1 MIRPDRLEH
10 AVTIVRVVDA
20 TPDEVYAAWTE
31 PALMR
36 RWLATVV
43 EADVRVGGRFRL
55 ECHEEDG
62 SINLFTGEYRA
73 LEPGRRIVKTFV
85 NEATPAGAYQDE
97 QVEVILRALPDGRT
111 ELTLRNGWNGLGP
124 TPDEVGGLEQG
135 WNAWIDLLDRA
146 VARGIPG

>member
-20 TPDEVYAAWTE
+20 TPAEVYAAWTE

-55 ECHEEDG
+55 ECHEADG
-62 SINLFTGEYRA
+62 SINAFTGEYLA

-85 NEATPAGAYQDE
+85 NVATPAGTYQDE
-97 QVEVILRALPDGRT
+97 QVEVSLRALPDGRT
-111 ELTLRNGWNGLGP
+111 ELTLRNGWNGQGP
-124 TPDEVGGLEQG
+124 TPDETRGLAQG
-135 WNAWIDLLDRA
+135 WNEWIDLLARA
-146 VARGIPG
+146 VAAGPRR